1 MLIWWSNT
9 DMMSNM
15 NVRPT
20 RSLSRL
26 GLVAVVL
33 LALGGQVLAQLP
45 PGGPPG
51 SPAAAHRHAI
61 EMQQQEKTD
70 TAVGVLV
77 MMDKEEIEMERKQ
90 TDAASN
96 SPTAAPAI
104 DPGVLAA
111 TPPPPAQLP
120 PAALPGVIQPN
131 MNPPGTS
138 GTQTPP
144 APATPAA
151 GNTAPAAPPA
161 EQKGEAGRMV
171 LGEKIDVLTL
181 EDLQDKLQA
190 TPDMILTLSGHTYRM
205 SLLGDFAKSLSTI
218 SAMSTQSP
226 VAQSPGR
233 Q

>member
-9 DMMSNM
+9 NM
-15 NVRPT
+15 VSSINIRLIRP
-20 RSLSRL
+20 LSRL
-26 GLVAVVL
+26 GLVAVTVALLVL
-33 LALGGQVLAQLP
+33 GEHAVAQLP

-61 EMQQQEKTD
+61 EMQQQGQTD

-77 MMDKEEIEMERKQ
+77 MMDQEEIEMERKQ
-90 TDAASN
+90 TDTASS
-96 SPTAAPAI
+96 SPPATPAPAV
-104 DPGVLAA
+104 DSGVLAA
-111 TPPPPAQLP
+111 TPPSPAQLP

-131 MNPPGTS
+131 MNPPMTS

-144 APATPAA
+144 APA
-151 GNTAPAAPPA
+151 
-161 EQKGEAGRMV
+161 EQKSEAGRMV

-205 SLLGDFAKSLSTI
+205 SLLGDFTKSLTTTSTM
-218 SAMSTQSP
+218 ATQSP
-226 VAQSPGR
+226 VAQNSKR